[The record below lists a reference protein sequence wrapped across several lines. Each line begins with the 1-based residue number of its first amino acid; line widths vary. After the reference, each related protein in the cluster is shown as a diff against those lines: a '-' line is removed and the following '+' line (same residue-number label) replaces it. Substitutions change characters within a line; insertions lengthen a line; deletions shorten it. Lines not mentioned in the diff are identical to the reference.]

1 MEEKI
6 TKKRGRVQL
15 TPLIETERLY
25 AQENHYIVMDYL
37 KRAGLDPDDWYDIVC
52 IGFIQAVKK
61 WFVREDLHEYNFRTI
76 AYQAMRSAVGNER
89 KKLEKE
95 IQTISL
101 DQELPDTDGYTLMD
115 TITHENLE
123 LIYTGGQSMNI
134 SYNVFLPEKPARR
147 GQQSAETLA
156 IASFITTKD
165 KKNMCFEYETEE
177 EARKKLANIGAYKRK
192 RNHANIYET
201 YRINN
206 RIYVVKKEKKQ

>member
-1 MEEKI
+1 MEEKNLQ
-6 TKKRGRVQL
+6 KKGRVPL
-15 TPLIETERLY
+15 TPLIETERLF
-25 AQENHYIVMDYL
+25 AQENHYIIMDYL
-37 KRAGLDPDDWYDIVC
+37 KRAGLNQDDWYDIVC
-52 IGFIQAVKK
+52 IGFLQAVKK
-61 WFVREDLHEYNFRTI
+61 WFVREDLHKYYFRTI

-134 SYNVFLPEKPARR
+134 SYNVFLPERTER
-147 GQQSAETLA
+147 GGQKSKEALA
-156 IASFITTKD
+156 LESFITMKD
-165 KKNMCFEYETEE
+165 KKNMCFEYETKD
-177 EARKKLANIGAYKRK
+177 EAKKKLGLINRYKRRKNHADIYDAYKV
-192 RNHANIYET
+192 
-201 YRINN
+201 NN